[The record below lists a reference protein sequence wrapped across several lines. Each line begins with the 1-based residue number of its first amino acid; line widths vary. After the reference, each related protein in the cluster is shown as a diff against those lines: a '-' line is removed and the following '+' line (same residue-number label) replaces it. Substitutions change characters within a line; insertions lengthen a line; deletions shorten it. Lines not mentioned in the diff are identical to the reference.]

1 MLAKVGIKRNNPTM
15 FVGEQ
20 TCITTPTSIWWFFRK
35 LGIVLPE
42 DPAIPL
48 LGIYPKDASP
58 YLKDT
63 CSTTFI
69 VMVVTQLVSYYLD
82 TVLPL
87 CTHLSFF

>member
-1 MLAKVGIKRNNPTM
+1 MWNKGKTPSQFM
-15 FVGEQ
+15 GEQ